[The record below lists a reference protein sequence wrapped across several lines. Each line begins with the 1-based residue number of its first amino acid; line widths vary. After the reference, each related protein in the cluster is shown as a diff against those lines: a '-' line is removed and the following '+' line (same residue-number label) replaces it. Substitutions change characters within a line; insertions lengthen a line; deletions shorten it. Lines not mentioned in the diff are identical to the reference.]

1 MASIVVIGSI
11 NADQLVMTD
20 IVPKMGETVIGSSF
34 KIAAGGKGANQAIA
48 TSRLGANVSF
58 IGCIGSDSNGSFLL
72 QNFTKNNVNTD
83 GIKTLDDMS
92 TGIASITICNGTN
105 SIIVVP
111 GANYRVDK
119 DLIDKNINIILKS
132 KIVLLQLEIPIET
145 VKYIV
150 DICYEHH
157 IKVILNPAP
166 AFKLSNDIID
176 KVSYLTP
183 NEYEAQTIFNT
194 NDFESL
200 VSSYPNKLIITLG
213 ENGVMYHDG
222 NSVKKIPAYKVDVV
236 DTTGAGDTFNG
247 ALAYK
252 LMNDATLEEALPF
265 ANKASSLKIKHVGAQ
280 SGMPTLKEMEEFK

>member
-20 IVPKMGETVIGSSF
+20 IVPKMGETVMGSSF

-48 TSRLGANVSF
+48 ASRLGANVFF

-111 GANYRVDK
+111 GANYFVDK
-119 DLIDKNINIILKS
+119 DLIDKNIDIILKS

-145 VKYIV
+145 VKYII
-150 DICYEHH
+150 DICYKHH

-166 AFKLSNDIID
+166 AFKLSKDIID

-183 NEYEAQTIFNT
+183 NEYETQTIFNT

-200 VSSYPNKLIITLG
+200 VSIYPNKLIITLG

-222 NSVKKIPAYKVDVV
+222 NSVKKIPAYKVEVV

-252 LMNDATLEEALPF
+252 LMNDANLEEALTF
-265 ANKASSLKIKHVGAQ
+265 ANKAASLKIKHVGAQ

>member
-11 NADQLVMTD
+11 NADQLIMTD
-20 IVPKMGETVIGSSF
+20 IVPKMGETVMGSSF

-48 TSRLGANVSF
+48 ASRLGANVFF
-58 IGCIGSDSNGSFLL
+58 IGYIGSDSSGSFLL

-83 GIKTLDDMS
+83 GIKTLNDIS
-92 TGIASITICNGTN
+92 TGIAAITICNGTN

-111 GANYRVDK
+111 GANYFVDK
-119 DLIDKNINIILKS
+119 DLIDKNIDIILKS

-145 VKYIV
+145 VKYII
-150 DICYEHH
+150 DICYKHH

-183 NEYEAQTIFNT
+183 NEYETQTIFNT

-200 VSSYPNKLIITLG
+200 VSIYPNKLIITLG

-222 NSVKKIPAYKVDVV
+222 NSVKKIPAYKVEVV

-252 LMNDATLEEALPF
+252 LMNDANLEEALTF
-265 ANKASSLKIKHVGAQ
+265 ANKAASLKIKHVGAQ